1 MHRALVVV
9 VFVVVV
15 VVRNHLVVAR
25 ENERVDALL
34 LETRNGALDVVQGF
48 IVDRLERVFAVGF
61 LLLVVRG

>member
-15 VVRNHLVVAR
+15 VVRNDLVVAR